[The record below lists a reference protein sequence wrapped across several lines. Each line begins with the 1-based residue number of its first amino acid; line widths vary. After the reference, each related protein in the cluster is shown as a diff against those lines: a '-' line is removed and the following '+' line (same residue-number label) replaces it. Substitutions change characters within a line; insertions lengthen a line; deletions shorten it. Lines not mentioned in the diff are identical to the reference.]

1 MEAIL
6 EQAKQLEGAIR
17 DLEQRKLELQK
28 EVKSLEEECE
38 LKRGELADHTQR
50 YAQLNDFVPA
60 GDEVLTLDVAGETF
74 RVYRSTLQQVE
85 GSVLSTLA
93 SGRWPNPT
101 GSSTADGRLF
111 LDCNPRSFQEI
122 LEFLRELRVDRLAK
136 SSFSRRAA
144 NLADYLGIPVGRVKE
159 EMYLLAD
166 FQRAGDAKIAPGFM
180 FDVMISGP
188 WFCTLHA
195 ISFSMGQGGKVKVF
209 ARKGSWTDSRT
220 SCEGWQELQI
230 GDTTLVAGQNRLEL
244 PRGEAT
250 MLGPSAVMGIYLTF
264 LEGADQMSYS
274 DKASQ
279 TNHKVLSEHRTLSDG
294 MRLQCLKGRV
304 SGAQPFSVGTHGEDR
319 FFVGQIEYSVE

>member
-17 DLEQRKLELQK
+17 DLEQRKLQLQK

-50 YAQLNDFVPA
+50 YAELNEFVPA
-60 GDEVLTLDVAGETF
+60 GDEVLTLDVAGEIF

-93 SGRWPNPT
+93 SGRWPKPT
-101 GSSTADGRLF
+101 GSPTDGRIF

-122 LEFLRELRVDRLAK
+122 LDFLRELRINCLAK
-136 SSFSRRAA
+136 SSFSRKAA
-144 NLADYLGIPVGRVKE
+144 KLADYLGIPVGRVKE
-159 EMYLLAD
+159 EMYLLAE

-209 ARKGSWTDSRT
+209 GRKGSWTDSRT
-220 SCEGWQELQI
+220 SPEGWQELAI
-230 GDTTLVAGQNRLEL
+230 GDPTLIAGQNRLQL

-250 MLGPSAVMGIYLTF
+250 ILGPYAVMGIYLTF

-274 DKASQ
+274 DKTSQ

-294 MRLQCLKGRV
+294 MRLLCLKGRV

-319 FFVGQIEYSVE
+319 FFVGQIEYSLE